1 MTARRT
7 DVPARARRFVEL
19 AVATALA
26 LTVAPAVEAQTPAGR
41 DTDSIDITGRQ
52 NLTLGSGARAYGMGG
67 AFLARADDATA
78 ASWNPAGLSYLRLPE
93 LTLVGVHN
101 SFDTQRPT
109 TGPTTDL
116 SAQEND
122 SFVGG
127 AIDFAAFT
135 WPVAIR
141 EVSGAVQISYQRAIS
156 FDGRRRIDVYGPKK
170 IGTGEDGNSIYDPTQ
185 TELRQHTDGS
195 SDGGFDVVAFGTGLR
210 LSRHV
215 RVGVTVNR
223 WLNGYDQTLNRTLLA
238 EPGRRPVREFSLDF
252 RPRAWSF
259 NFGVMVSPIEAVS
272 LAAVYKTAPHAGVRL
287 DKARRDTWGD
297 VGTVEEV
304 TTNEFSNPDATLDLP
319 SSYGFGL
326 SWRPRD
332 TLTVSADFTRTRWSD
347 STIDGYFDL
356 AVTQRDDDGVPAAKP
371 AATIR
376 SAILY
381 PTLRDPEAIV
391 RQQTDSQQ
399 VRVGVEYVFLTGRL
413 KVPLRVGYFSD
424 RQIIPNPDG
433 DIPRFDGITA
443 GIGLALGSMLFDVAY
458 VYEFG
463 EYSVSGGTSDTG
475 VALPDTRYSLRTDR
489 VYASLIYRFSGRP

>member
-1 MTARRT
+1 MAS
-7 DVPARARRFVEL
+7 VLVLGAA
-19 AVATALA
+19 ALG
-26 LTVAPAVEAQTPAGR
+26 EAQTPGR
-41 DTDSIDITGRQ
+41 DVDNISITGQQ

-101 SFDTQRPT
+101 SFDTQQPT
-109 TGPTTDL
+109 P
-116 SAQEND
+116 ANNFQEHD
-122 SFVGG
+122 RFVGG

-135 WPVAIR
+135 WPVAIG
-141 EVSGAVQISYQRAIS
+141 ELGGAVQVSYQRAIS
-156 FDGRRRIDVYGPKK
+156 FDGRRRIDLYRQKK
-170 IGTGEDGNSIYDPTQ
+170 IGEDDEGQAIYDPTQ
-185 TELRQHTDGS
+185 TELLQHTDGS
-195 SDGGFDVVAFGTGLR
+195 SDGGFDVLAAGTGFR
-210 LSRHV
+210 LSRRV
-215 RVGVTVNR
+215 RVGFAVNR

-238 EPGRRPVREFSLDF
+238 EPGRRPVREFGLDF

-259 NFGVMVSPIEAVS
+259 NFGVMISPVEALN

-304 TTNEFSNPDATLDLP
+304 TTNDFSNPDATLDLP
-319 SSYGFGL
+319 SSYGFGI

-332 TLTVSADFTRTRWSD
+332 TLTLSADITRTRWSD

-356 AVTQRDDDGVPAAKP
+356 AVTPRDAEDGTPAAKP

-381 PTLRDPEAIV
+381 PTLRDPEAVV

-399 VRVGVEYVFLTGRL
+399 VRVGVEYVFLTRRL

-424 RQIIPNPDG
+424 RHIIPNPEG

-463 EYSVSGGTSDTG
+463 EYSAQGTVDETG
-475 VALPDTRYSLRTDR
+475 VAQPDTRFSLRTDR